1 MNNRYF
7 HIWQAVLLLCLMM
20 LTGQNALAQ
29 KMTVAGTVYDAS
41 GEALMGATVRE
52 AGTANGV
59 ATDMDGKFTLTCDQ
73 SSQLEIS
80 YVGYLTK
87 KVKAGKDIKVV
98 LEEDAKMLAETVVVG
113 VGYGT
118 MRKNDLTGS
127 IASVNAKDL
136 KHGVITSAEQM
147 LQGKVA
153 GLSVVQASGSPENGA
168 SIRLRG
174 GTSLSASNSPLIVV
188 DGIPGV
194 DMNSVQPSEIQ
205 SIDVLKDA
213 SAAAIMVAV
222 VPMVSSSLRQT
233 VRAVMPRVLM
243 CSTMDM
249 WLWPVRPSTSIYYLP
264 TSGVDLYARTISLM
278 PKIMVLILT
287 GRKN

>member
-153 GLSVVQASGSPENGA
+153 GLSVVQA
-168 SIRLRG
+168 
-174 GTSLSASNSPLIVV
+174 
-188 DGIPGV
+188 
-194 DMNSVQPSEIQ
+194 
-205 SIDVLKDA
+205 
-213 SAAAIMVAV
+213 
-222 VPMVSSSLRQT
+222 
-233 VRAVMPRVLM
+233 
-243 CSTMDM
+243 
-249 WLWPVRPSTSIYYLP
+249 
-264 TSGVDLYARTISLM
+264 
-278 PKIMVLILT
+278 IL
-287 GRKN
+287 

>member
-20 LTGQNALAQ
+20 LTGQKALAQ

-98 LEEDAKMLAETVVVG
+98 LEDACRDRRGRCGLRHNAQERP
-113 VGYGT
+113 YGFYC
-118 MRKNDLTGS
+118 
-127 IASVNAKDL
+127 
-136 KHGVITSAEQM
+136 Q
-147 LQGKVA
+147 
-153 GLSVVQASGSPENGA
+153 
-168 SIRLRG
+168 
-174 GTSLSASNSPLIVV
+174 
-188 DGIPGV
+188 
-194 DMNSVQPSEIQ
+194 
-205 SIDVLKDA
+205 
-213 SAAAIMVAV
+213 
-222 VPMVSSSLRQT
+222 RQ
-233 VRAVMPRVLM
+233 
-243 CSTMDM
+243 C
-249 WLWPVRPSTSIYYLP
+249 
-264 TSGVDLYARTISLM
+264 
-278 PKIMVLILT
+278 
-287 GRKN
+287 